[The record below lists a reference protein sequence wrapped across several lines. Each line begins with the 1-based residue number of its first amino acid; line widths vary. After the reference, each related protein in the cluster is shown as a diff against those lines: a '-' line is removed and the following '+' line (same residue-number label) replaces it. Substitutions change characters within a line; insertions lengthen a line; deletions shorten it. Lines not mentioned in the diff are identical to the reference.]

1 MMPTVDRAIPGRVS
15 YSSSSHTAS
24 LDPTPPLQKRTAY
37 VVEFKAGIRDAS
49 GNALQLPSWPF
60 TTGGW
65 TESAAGRGPAS
76 PAWRGGILPRVPDD
90 LIA

>member
-37 VVEFKAGIRDAS
+37 VVEVKAGIRDAS
-49 GNALQLPSWPF
+49 GNALQPTTWTF
-60 TTGGW
+60 TTGG
-65 TESAAGRGPAS
+65 
-76 PAWRGGILPRVPDD
+76 
-90 LIA
+90 